1 MRRFTLVLI
10 SFTLFLTLLNRTAI
24 TPTRAAGTIL
34 LSAPDVAYT
43 QNFDTLA
50 SSGTSSWVPEG
61 WYFAE
66 SGSNAN
72 DTYTAGTGSS
82 STGDTYSFGSSGSS
96 ERALGG
102 LRSSALIP
110 IIGASFTN
118 NTGETIVALRIEY
131 TGEQWRLGATERA
144 DRLDFQLSTDAT
156 SLTTGTWTDYNALD
170 FSSPTTSGATG
181 ARDGNAS
188 ANRTTISYTIS
199 GLNIPNGATFW
210 MRWLDDDAAGAD
222 DGLALDDFSLTPN
235 PSGIYLSI
243 NDVSVVEGD
252 SGTTLATFTVAL
264 SAPAGIGGVTFDIA
278 TQDNTATV
286 ADNDYVA
293 RALTGQTIAEGGQFY
308 LFSVTIIGDTN
319 IEPNETFYVNV
330 TNVSGALLN
339 DGQGIGTIVVDE
351 AHRIHTIQ
359 GATHLSPFNG
369 QTTAIGPGIV
379 TVVRNNGFYMQDPE
393 PDADEAT
400 SEGIWV
406 YTISAPTVSVGDRV
420 LVSGTV
426 TEYRPAGNANNLTI
440 TEITSPAMVVLSSG
454 NTLPAPMIVGT
465 GGRIP
470 PNTIID
476 DDSSGD
482 VETTST
488 FDPQNDGIDFWE
500 SLEAMLVQINDARA
514 VGPSRYYAN
523 SNAWE
528 IPIVGDDGVYA
539 NVLTARGGV
548 RVRANDFNPER
559 ILLANALAFLP
570 SDVNVGDRFAEPIVG
585 IVDYSYSNYKLYPLT
600 TPTRVNNRLTRET
613 TLAPSAGQLAVATLN
628 VENLDPNDS
637 DGDTDVVD
645 GKFVGLAHLIVNN
658 LKSPDLISVQEIQDN
673 DGAKKSDVVKA
684 DMTWTM
690 LINAIVA
697 AGGPTYQY
705 RQIDP
710 LDDQDGGQEG
720 GNIRQGFLFRTDRG
734 LAFVE
739 RLGAD
744 ATTANAIINNG
755 GVPQLQYSPG
765 RIDPLNAAFT
775 DSRKPLAGEFTF
787 NGYTLFVIANHW
799 KSKGG
804 DQPLFGRYQPP
815 TLYTQAQRLQ
825 QATVVGNFVA
835 SIRAIDPNALI
846 IVLGDLNDFEF
857 SAPLSTLQSS
867 GGLVNEIETLPPNER
882 YNYVHEGNS
891 QVLDHVLVSPALAA
905 RRVRVD
911 VVHTSA
917 EFAARWNDHDAVV
930 AVYNLSRVFLPF
942 VAR

>member
-1 MRRFTLVLI
+1 M
-10 SFTLFLTLLNRTAI
+10 LT
-24 TPTRAAGTIL
+24 
-34 LSAPDVAYT
+34 APGVAYT

-50 SSGTSSWVPEG
+50 ISGTTNTSLPTG
-61 WYFAE
+61 WDLIE
-66 SGSNAN
+66 SGGGTRDNEAYAADDGTSNA
-72 DTYTAGTGSS
+72 
-82 STGDTYSFGSSGSS
+82 GDTYSYGTTGST
-96 ERALGG
+96 ERAFGG

-110 IIGASFTN
+110 TIGASFTN

-131 TGEQWRLGATERA
+131 TGEQWRLGALNRE

-156 SLTTGTWTDYNALD
+156 SLTDGTWTDYNALD
-170 FSSPTTSGATG
+170 FIAPVTSGSTG
-181 ARDGNAS
+181 PRDGNAP
-188 ANRTTISYTIS
+188 ANRTAISYTIS

-210 MRWLDDDAAGAD
+210 IRWLDVDAAGAD
-222 DGLALDDFSLTPN
+222 DGLAIDDFSLTPN

-252 SGTTLATFTVAL
+252 SGTTLATFTVTL
-264 SAPAGIGGVTFDIA
+264 SAPAGVGGVTFDIA

-286 ADNDYVA
+286 VDNDYVA
-293 RALTGQTIAEGGQFY
+293 RTLVAQTIPEGSQFY
-308 LFSVTIIGDTN
+308 LFSVTVIGDTN

-330 TNVSGALLN
+330 TNVSGALLS
-339 DGQGIGTIVVDE
+339 DGQGIGTIVIDE
-351 AHRIHTIQ
+351 AYRIHTIQ
-359 GATHLSPFNG
+359 GAAHLSPFNG

-379 TVVRNNGFYMQDPE
+379 TAVRNNGFYMQDPE
-393 PDADEAT
+393 PDADDAT
-400 SEGIWV
+400 SEGILV

-426 TEYRPAGNANNLTI
+426 TEYRPGGNANNLTI
-440 TEITSPAMVVLSSG
+440 TEITLPAIVILSSG
-454 NTLPAPMIVGT
+454 NTLPAPIIVGT

-500 SLEAMLVQINDARA
+500 SLEAMLVQINHARA

-528 IPIVGDDGVYA
+528 IPVVGDNGAHA
-539 NVLTARGGV
+539 NVFTARGGV
-548 RVRANDFNPER
+548 LVRFNDFNPER

-570 SDVNVGDRFAEPIVG
+570 GDVNVGDSFAEPIVG
-585 IVDYSYSNYKLYPLT
+585 IVDYSYANYKLYPLA

-637 DGDTDVVD
+637 DGDTDVAD
-645 GKFVGLAHLIVNN
+645 GKFAGLAYLIVNN

-734 LAFVE
+734 LAFVD
-739 RLGAD
+739 RPGAD

-755 GVPQLQYSPG
+755 GVPQLRYSPG
-765 RIDPLNAAFT
+765 RIDPTNVAFT
-775 DSRKPLAGEFTF
+775 DSRKPLAGEFMF
-787 NGYTLFVIANHW
+787 NGSTLFVIANHW
-799 KSKGG
+799 KSKGE

-815 TLYTQAQRLQ
+815 TLYTEAQRLQ
-825 QATVVGNFVA
+825 QATVVGDFVA

-857 SAPLSTLQSS
+857 SAPLSTLKSL

-882 YNYVHEGNS
+882 YTYVHEGNS
-891 QVLDHVLVSPALAA
+891 QVLDHILVSPALAA

-930 AVYNLSRVFLPF
+930 AVYSFSRVFLPF